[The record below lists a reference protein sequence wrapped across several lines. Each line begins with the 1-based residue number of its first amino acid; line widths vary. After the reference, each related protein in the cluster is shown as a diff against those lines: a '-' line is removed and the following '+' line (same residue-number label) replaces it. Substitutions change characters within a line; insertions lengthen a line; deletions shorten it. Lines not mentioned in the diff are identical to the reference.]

1 MKKYL
6 FLLTLMI
13 GLLSCSGREGSTAN
27 AAERVK
33 DHVEVIYFHGKQR
46 CATCM
51 AIEKEAKAVVEQQF
65 SNDVKNGKV
74 VFRVI
79 DISDPKNETLAN
91 KYEVSWSSLYL
102 TSFKNGK
109 ETRQNLTEFGFG
121 NARSKPDV
129 FKNGLAD
136 KIKAALK

>member
-1 MKKYL
+1 MKKVML
-6 FLLTLMI
+6 FLTLMI
-13 GLLSCSGREGSTAN
+13 GLISCNGGDATTAN
-27 AAERVK
+27 AAEPVK

-65 SNDVKNGKV
+65 ANDVKNGKV
-74 VFRVI
+74 VFRTI
-79 DISDPKNETLAN
+79 DISDPKNESIAN

-102 TSFKNGK
+102 TTFKNGK

-129 FKNGLAD
+129 FKRGLAE
-136 KIKAALK
+136 KINAALK

>member
-1 MKKYL
+1 ML
-6 FLLTLMI
+6 FLTLMI
-13 GLLSCSGREGSTAN
+13 GLISCNGGDATTAN
-27 AAERVK
+27 AAEPVK

-65 SNDVKNGKV
+65 ANDVKNGKV
-74 VFRVI
+74 VFRSI
-79 DISDPKNETLAN
+79 DISDPKNESLAN

-102 TSFKNGK
+102 TTVKNGK

-129 FKNGLAD
+129 FKRGLAE
-136 KIKAALK
+136 KINAALK

>member
-1 MKKYL
+1 ML
-6 FLLTLMI
+6 FLTLII
-13 GLLSCSGREGSTAN
+13 GLISCNGGEATTTN
-27 AAERVK
+27 AAEPVK

-51 AIEKEAKAVVEQQF
+51 AIEKEAKAVVERQF
-65 SNDVKNGKV
+65 ANDVKNGKV
-74 VFRVI
+74 VFRTI
-79 DISDPKNETLAN
+79 DISDPKNESLAN

-102 TSFKNGK
+102 TTFKNGK

-129 FKNGLAD
+129 FKRGLAE
-136 KIKAALK
+136 KINAALK

>member
-1 MKKYL
+1 MKKVIL
-6 FLLTLMI
+6 FLTLII
-13 GLLSCSGREGSTAN
+13 GLLSCNGGEATTAN
-27 AAERVK
+27 AAEPVK

-65 SNDVKNGKV
+65 ANDVKNGKV
-74 VFRVI
+74 QFRIV
-79 DISDPKNETLAN
+79 DISDPKNEGLAN
-91 KYEVSWSSLYL
+91 KYEVSWSSLYI
-102 TSFKNGK
+102 TSYKNGK

-121 NARSKPDV
+121 NARSKPEL
-129 FKNGLAD
+129 FKKGLAE

>member
-1 MKKYL
+1 ML
-6 FLLTLMI
+6 FLTLVI
-13 GLLSCSGREGSTAN
+13 GLISCNGGDATTAK
-27 AAERVK
+27 AAEPVK

-51 AIEKEAKAVVEQQF
+51 AIEKEAKTVVEQQF
-65 SNDVKNGKV
+65 ANEVKNGKV
-74 VFRVI
+74 VFRTI
-79 DISDPKNETLAN
+79 DISDPKNESLAN

-109 ETRQNLTEFGFG
+109 ETRQNLTKFGFG

-129 FKNGLAD
+129 FKRGLAE
-136 KIKAALK
+136 KINAALK

>member
-1 MKKYL
+1 MKKYF

>member
-1 MKKYL
+1 MKKVIL
-6 FLLTLMI
+6 FLTLII
-13 GLLSCSGREGSTAN
+13 GLISCNGGEATTAN
-27 AAERVK
+27 AAEPAK

-51 AIEKEAKAVVEQQF
+51 AIEKEAKAVVERQF
-65 SNDVKNGKV
+65 ANDVKNGKV
-74 VFRVI
+74 VFRTI
-79 DISDPKNETLAN
+79 DISDPKNESLAN

-102 TSFKNGK
+102 TTFKNGK

-129 FKNGLAD
+129 FKRGLAE
-136 KIKAALK
+136 KINAALK

>member
-1 MKKYL
+1 ML
-6 FLLTLMI
+6 FLTLII
-13 GLLSCSGREGSTAN
+13 GLISCNGGDATTAN
-27 AAERVK
+27 AAEPVK

-65 SNDVKNGKV
+65 ANDVKNGKV
-74 VFRVI
+74 VFRAV
-79 DISDPKNETLAN
+79 DISDPKNEALAN
-91 KYEVSWSSLYL
+91 RYEVSWSSLYL

-129 FKNGLAD
+129 FKKGLAD
-136 KIKAALK
+136 KIKVALK

>member
-1 MKKYL
+1 ML
-6 FLLTLMI
+6 FLTLMI
-13 GLLSCSGREGSTAN
+13 GLISCNGGDATTAN
-27 AAERVK
+27 AAEPVK

-65 SNDVKNGKV
+65 ANDVKNGKV
-74 VFRVI
+74 VFRTI
-79 DISDPKNETLAN
+79 DISDPKNESIAN

-102 TSFKNGK
+102 TTFKNGK

-129 FKNGLAD
+129 FKRGLAE
-136 KIKAALK
+136 KINAALK

>member
-1 MKKYL
+1 MKKVML
-6 FLLTLMI
+6 FLTLVI
-13 GLLSCSGREGSTAN
+13 GLISCNGGDATTAK
-27 AAERVK
+27 AAEPVK

-51 AIEKEAKAVVEQQF
+51 AIEKEAKTVVEQQF
-65 SNDVKNGKV
+65 ANEVKNGKV
-74 VFRVI
+74 VFRTI
-79 DISDPKNETLAN
+79 DISDPKNESLAN

-109 ETRQNLTEFGFG
+109 ETRQNLTKFGFG

-129 FKNGLAD
+129 FKRGLAE
-136 KIKAALK
+136 KINAALK

>member
-1 MKKYL
+1 M
-6 FLLTLMI
+6 
-13 GLLSCSGREGSTAN
+13 
-27 AAERVK
+27 
-33 DHVEVIYFHGKQR
+33 VEH
-46 CATCM
+46 
-51 AIEKEAKAVVEQQF
+51 QF
-65 SNDVKNGKV
+65 ANDVKNGKV

-91 KYEVSWSSLYL
+91 QYEVSWSSLYL

-129 FKNGLAD
+129 FKQGLTE
-136 KIKAALK
+136 KIETALK

>member
-1 MKKYL
+1 ML
-6 FLLTLMI
+6 FLTLMI
-13 GLLSCSGREGSTAN
+13 GLISCNGDDATTAN
-27 AAERVK
+27 AAEPVK

-65 SNDVKNGKV
+65 ANDVKNGKV
-74 VFRVI
+74 VFRTI
-79 DISDPKNETLAN
+79 DISDPKNESLAN

-102 TSFKNGK
+102 TTFKNGK

-129 FKNGLAD
+129 FKRGLAE
-136 KIKAALK
+136 KINAALK

>member
-1 MKKYL
+1 ML
-6 FLLTLMI
+6 FLTLII
-13 GLLSCSGREGSTAN
+13 GLISCNGGEATTAN
-27 AAERVK
+27 AAEPVK

-51 AIEKEAKAVVEQQF
+51 AIEKEAKAVVERQF
-65 SNDVKNGKV
+65 ANDVKNGKV
-74 VFRVI
+74 VFRTI
-79 DISDPKNETLAN
+79 DISDPKNESLAN

-102 TSFKNGK
+102 TTFKNGK

-129 FKNGLAD
+129 FKRGLAE
-136 KIKAALK
+136 KINAALK

>member
-1 MKKYL
+1 MKKVML
-6 FLLTLMI
+6 FLTLII
-13 GLLSCSGREGSTAN
+13 GLISCNGGEATTAN
-27 AAERVK
+27 AAEPVK

-51 AIEKEAKAVVEQQF
+51 AIEKEAKAVVERQF
-65 SNDVKNGKV
+65 ANDVKNGKV
-74 VFRVI
+74 VFRTI
-79 DISDPKNETLAN
+79 DISDPKNESLAN

-102 TSFKNGK
+102 TTFKNGK

-129 FKNGLAD
+129 FKRGLAE
-136 KIKAALK
+136 KINAALK